1 MVKNG
6 TTNGAKLKYIKSKL
20 PNRKF
25 YTMHE
30 FFLVCPYSIDELRI
44 PNRSRDIMQWRQLG
58 MAWAC
63 LSGKSTV
70 EAGSLFNKDHA
81 TAIYSQEMIVL
92 ALDGFHPLLREKL
105 QDVIDCV
112 EIAQHASNDQNTN
125 VIISSRQIE
134 KLLIK
139 KYNRINQMKR

>member
-6 TTNGAKLKYIKSKL
+6 TTYGRKIKYILSKL
-20 PNRKF
+20 PKRSF

-30 FFLVCPYSIDELRI
+30 FFLVCPYTHEELKI
-44 PNRSRDIMQWRQLG
+44 ANRSRDRMQWRQLG
-58 MAWAC
+58 MAWAT
-63 LSGKSTV
+63 LTGLSLAESGK
-70 EAGSLFNKDHA
+70 LFNKDHA
-81 TAIYSQEMIVL
+81 TVVYSQEMLVY

-125 VIISSRQIE
+125 VIIASRQIE
-134 KLLIK
+134 RLLK
-139 KYNRINQMKR
+139 KRYEKFNRI